1 MDRVTNLP
9 KGTLLSAS
17 DPQAIHLGAHV
28 IRTGGLVAF
37 PTETVYGLGCDAM
50 SGVAAS
56 KVFEAKQRPQ
66 FDPLIV
72 HIADRSQL
80 EIVVASQS
88 SLAQRLMDAFW
99 PGPLTLILP
108 KQPGVPDLVTA
119 GLPTVAVRMPNHPV
133 ALALIRETGSPIAAP
148 SANPFGY
155 VSPTT
160 AGHVSEGLG
169 SKIDFILDGG
179 PCSIGVESTII
190 SLVDLQP
197 ELLRPGSISLE
208 QLTAVIGPVRCRL
221 SDQDKPIAPGQL
233 SRHYATL
240 TPLTILNTPA
250 NQIVLEPGTRAGL
263 LRMSPSDESD
273 DRFEAVEVLSS
284 IGDMRE
290 AARNLFAALRRLDAL
305 RLDRIYAEPCIE
317 TGLGMAI
324 MDRLRRCAAR

>member
-17 DPQAIHLGAHV
+17 DPQAIHLAAHV

-50 SGVAAS
+50 NGVAAL
-56 KVFEAKQRPQ
+56 KIFEAKQRPQ

-72 HIADRSQL
+72 HIADQSQL

-99 PGPLTLILP
+99 PGPLTLIVP

-133 ALALIRETGSPIAAP
+133 AQALIRETGRPIAAP

-160 AGHVSEGLG
+160 ARHVSEGLG
-169 SKIDFILDGG
+169 SKIDLILDGG

-197 ELLRPGSISLE
+197 ELVRPGSISLE

-221 SDQDKPIAPGQL
+221 SAHDKPIAPGQL

-240 TPLTILNTPA
+240 TPLTILNSPTR
-250 NQIVLEPGTRAGL
+250 QIVLEPGTRAGL
-263 LRMSPSDESD
+263 LRMSPSDEGD

-284 IGDMRE
+284 IGELRE